1 MALSLSI
8 SASQLSQSVA
18 DNRTNLRVNVNI
30 SWTSGSYDHYGSTKY
45 VTVNGSTY
53 YFSSEKINP
62 NRTTSGSQT
71 LYSIDVSI
79 PHNSDGTKTVSIC
92 FRQDSNIVGNRY
104 CLKVFDII
112 DYTAGHIAICI
123 VVICTDGIGGY
134 DKYAAS
140 FKCVYAHADI

>member
-53 YFSSEKINP
+53 YFSSEKKI
-62 NRTTSGSQT
+62 RTGQPP
-71 LYSIDVSI
+71 V
-79 PHNSDGTKTVSIC
+79 P
-92 FRQDSNIVGNRY
+92 RR
-104 CLKVFDII
+104 
-112 DYTAGHIAICI
+112 YTA
-123 VVICTDGIGGY
+123 
-134 DKYAAS
+134 
-140 FKCVYAHADI
+140 